1 MVVSQRGCGYL
12 SSKVCESGRGHYAL
26 SRGKITTSLLK
37 DKELEQI
44 ILHMLFKIRA
54 RGRGLAS
61 KFRSRGGVCRME
73 RHGDESHGNAG
84 CNNGKHLGIIYMYTL
99 EFLHVHPVLPT
110 CTSRYFYM
118 YIQFFL
124 HVHAVRPTCT
134 FGFSHMYVPTPGYC
148 ARRWLRVYA
157 LIERVY
163 LKGACWQ

>member
-1 MVVSQRGCGYL
+1 
-12 SSKVCESGRGHYAL
+12 
-26 SRGKITTSLLK
+26 
-37 DKELEQI
+37 
-44 ILHMLFKIRA
+44 MLFKIRA

-110 CTSRYFYM
+110 CTSSSTYM

-134 FGFSHMYVPTPGYC
+134 SGFVYMYMPFDLHVHPVFPTCTCRSNYMYIQFFLHVHAVRTTCTSGFSYMYVPTPGYC